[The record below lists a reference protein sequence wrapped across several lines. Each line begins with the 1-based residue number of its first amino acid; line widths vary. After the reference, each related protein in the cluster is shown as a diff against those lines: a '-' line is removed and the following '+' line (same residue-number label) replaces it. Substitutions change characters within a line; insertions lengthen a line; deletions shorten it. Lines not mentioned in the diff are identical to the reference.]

1 MKTVLHLHLLTVIF
15 LLVTSNMSSQTVYK
29 IQNQGITSETHRN
42 NIGKILWAK
51 ERIQFKNQDGI
62 SYATEFNQ
70 GDAIYGRGYLE
81 DCLYNL
87 SIDSG
92 NNDCLNPN
100 NEFELRLLVNGEG
113 FGKLYENYFPDQDWT
128 TFQVTLALSDG
139 DREDRI
145 NKGISAKWATVAN
158 KLAIGK
164 YDITIEFW
172 GGKPGCELIKY
183 AEGSFVF
190 NKTSGESVSG
200 SGEKVPPHKMLN
212 PKLSKE
218 MIEEV
223 KAEGWKNESPIY
235 VVIIEPDWRIIR
247 DAWGKITAREINT
260 FVILKDNDG
269 NCRANDISFRQFYN
283 GKKYGNTRFYGL
295 GLRSIPV
302 NCTDY
307 QK

>member
-1 MKTVLHLHLLTVIF
+1 MFIMTPTGLLTRLHTDETNAFLIKPRAANKMAAFFVFRQSNLNYEIILIPFFFVYLFTLLFIIKGNCLKTLLHFQLLTVIF
-15 LLVTSNMSSQTVYK
+15 LLVTSFMFSQTVYK
-29 IQNQGITSETHRN
+29 IQNQEITSETHRN

-62 SYATEFNQ
+62 SYISEFNQ

-87 SIDSG
+87 SIDAG

-100 NEFELRLLVNGEG
+100 NEFELRLLVNSGS

-145 NKGISAKWATVAN
+145 NKGITAKWATVVN

-183 AEGSFVF
+183 A
-190 NKTSGESVSG
+190 
-200 SGEKVPPHKMLN
+200 
-212 PKLSKE
+212 
-218 MIEEV
+218 
-223 KAEGWKNESPIY
+223 
-235 VVIIEPDWRIIR
+235 
-247 DAWGKITAREINT
+247 
-260 FVILKDNDG
+260 
-269 NCRANDISFRQFYN
+269 
-283 GKKYGNTRFYGL
+283 
-295 GLRSIPV
+295 
-302 NCTDY
+302 
-307 QK
+307 